1 MHEYHCYV
9 VIYDADTI
17 DKSTSDA
24 LIVESADV
32 VHVYASTVKRRK
44 KTKLKNISSG

>member
-1 MHEYHCYV
+1 LLV
-9 VIYDADTI
+9 VNCDADTI

-24 LIVESADV
+24 FIVENADV
-32 VHVYASTVKRRK
+32 EHAYASTVKRGK